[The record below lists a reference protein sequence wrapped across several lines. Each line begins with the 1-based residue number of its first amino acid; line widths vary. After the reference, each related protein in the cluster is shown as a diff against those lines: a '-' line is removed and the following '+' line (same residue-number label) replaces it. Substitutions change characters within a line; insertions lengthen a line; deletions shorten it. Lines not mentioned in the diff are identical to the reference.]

1 MLSANEFADHRP
13 GFGDPPVQAA
23 VLGAGASLLG
33 SGLLLVGTQSLRQA
47 ALLLIGALLGVTL
60 YHAAF
65 GFTAAYRRMLLYRDL
80 SGIQAQLVML
90 ALATALFAPV
100 LSSGSV
106 FGRGVV
112 GAVAPL
118 GWQVVIGAFLF
129 GIGMQ
134 LGGGCGSGT
143 LYAIGGGSMRLLLTL
158 AAFITGS
165 FWASL
170 HMGWWQRLPSWP
182 AFTLGEELGWSW
194 GTMLQL
200 IVIFV
205 LWRII
210 RRWRGTQ
217 AQSTLHSPK
226 GSWSAWRGPWPLV
239 VGALALAALN
249 FLTLIVAGH
258 PWSITWGF
266 TLWGA
271 KVAALVGWNPASSAF
286 WSGGFQQSAL
296 QASVLAD
303 TVSVMDIG
311 IVLGALCAAALA
323 GRFAPAL
330 GGSGRIFVA
339 AVIGGL
345 AMGYGARIA
354 FGCNIGAFFS
364 GVASTSL
371 HGWLWIAAALPG
383 MWVGVRLRPYFNL
396 SN

>member
-1 MLSANEFADHRP
+1 MLLANEFADHRT
-13 GFGDPPVQAA
+13 GVGNPPVQIL
-23 VLGAGASLLG
+23 VLGAGALLLG
-33 SGLLLVGTQSLRQA
+33 GELFLLGTQSLRQA
-47 ALLLIGALLGVTL
+47 TLLLIGVLLGVTL
-60 YHAAF
+60 YHTAF

-90 ALATALFAPV
+90 ALATVLFAPV

-106 FGRGVV
+106 FGHGVV

-118 GWQVVIGAFLF
+118 GGQVAIGAFLF

-158 AAFITGS
+158 VAFVTGS

-170 HMGWWQRLPSWP
+170 HMGWWQRLPSWA
-182 AFTLGEELGWSW
+182 AFALGEELGWSW
-194 GTMLQL
+194 GVMLQL
-200 IVIFV
+200 IVLFV
-205 LWRII
+205 LWHVV
-210 RRWRGTQ
+210 RRWRGAQ
-217 AQSTLHSPK
+217 AQGALHSPK
-226 GSWSAWRGPWPLV
+226 GWRAAWRGPWPLV
-239 VGALALAALN
+239 AGASALAALN
-249 FLTLIVAGH
+249 FFTLIVAGH

-271 KVAALVGWNPASSAF
+271 KVATWVGWNPASSAF
-286 WSGGFQQSAL
+286 WSGGFQQRAL

-303 TVSVMDIG
+303 TVSVMDVG

-323 GRFAPAL
+323 GRFAPVL
-330 GGSGRIFVA
+330 GGSGRAFAA

-371 HGWLWIAAALPG
+371 HGWLWIVAALPG
-383 MWVGVRLRPYFNL
+383 MWIGVRLRPYFNL
-396 SN
+396 PN